1 MKHQLHLIRLA
12 AIAIF
17 LGVVSQ
23 AQAEPDLDFT
33 LVNKTGFDIKA
44 VYVAPTRQED
54 WEENMLKGVLENGDS
69 LDITFSPGQNTTKW
83 DVMVVWTDDDSAY
96 WRNYDLSEISK
107 LTLYYDVDTSVAS
120 AKAE

>member
-1 MKHQLHLIRLA
+1 
-12 AIAIF
+12 
-17 LGVVSQ
+17 
-23 AQAEPDLDFT
+23 
-33 LVNKTGFDIKA
+33 
-44 VYVAPTRQED
+44 
-54 WEENMLKGVLENGDS
+54 
-69 LDITFSPGQNTTKW
+69 LDISFSPGQNTTKW

>member
-12 AIAIF
+12 AFAIF
-17 LGVVSQ
+17 LGIISQ
-23 AQAEPDLDFT
+23 AQAEPNLDFT

-69 LDITFSPGQNTTKW
+69 LDISFSPGQNTTKW

>member
-1 MKHQLHLIRLA
+1 MKNKLHLIRLA
-12 AIAIF
+12 ATAIF

-23 AQAEPDLDFT
+23 AQAEPNLDFT

-44 VYVAPTRQED
+44 VYVAPTSKED
-54 WEENMLKGVLENGDS
+54 WEENMLQDVLENGDS
-69 LDITFSPGQNTTKW
+69 LDISFDPGQTTTKW

-107 LTLYYDVDTSVAS
+107 LTLYYNVDTSVAS

>member
-1 MKHQLHLIRLA
+1 MKHQLHLIRIA
-12 AIAIF
+12 TFAIF
-17 LGVVSQ
+17 LGAVSQ

-44 VYVAPTRQED
+44 VYVSPTSKED
-54 WEENMLKGVLENGDS
+54 WEENMIQDVLENGDS
-69 LDITFSPGQNTTKW
+69 LDISFSPGQNTTKW

-107 LTLYYDVDTSVAS
+107 LTLFYNVDTSVAS
-120 AKAE
+120 ATAE